1 MPKKADHT
9 TRNAV
14 LVIVAVAIIFVAL
27 SRNSLPSTP
36 TPQSINPS
44 TPIITVFDD
53 GSATLSSG
61 SLNWGTLQGSSVT
74 QEVFV
79 KNEANRPLETLAISA
94 TNWSPPEAAQDLSLS
109 WTYAGSQQLPLQ
121 PGSEMPIDLTLTVSA
136 NANMQDLS
144 DFRCTVVVTAT

>member
-14 LVIVAVAIIFVAL
+14 LVIVTVAIIFVAL
-27 SRNSLPSTP
+27 SRNSLPSAP

-74 QEVFV
+74 QEVYV
-79 KNEANRPLETLAISA
+79 KNEANRPLETLSISA

-121 PGSEMPIDLTLTVSA
+121 PGSEMPIDLTLTVST

-144 DFRCTVVVTAT
+144 DFECTIIVTAT